1 MRPSCDKSVTT
12 SPQPQPPN
20 MSPVTVAPCSP
31 QIGKGPLNL
40 CLNPIIDFEDLMPTD
55 RLCDTNTTRHAR
67 FLGWWSFQL
76 GEHWWQQAA
85 CWSPAFKSSQQYNIG
100 AGQESEGRAACL
112 WDSNKIQASQ
122 DQTLQH
128 FWERGWVS
136 CLPAE
141 SLAGKPQQHRQQ
153 TLQEHLS
160 CGLRPDV
167 APNQQLSNQ
176 QHLQQLRSETVNRA

>member
-1 MRPSCDKSVTT
+1 MRPNCDKSVTT

-85 CWSPAFKSSQQYNIG
+85 CWSPAFKSSQQQGQDRRVRAELHVCGIQTKSRLLKTRHCSTFG
-100 AGQESEGRAACL
+100 REAGCHAC
-112 WDSNKIQASQ
+112 
-122 DQTLQH
+122 
-128 FWERGWVS
+128 
-136 CLPAE
+136 
-141 SLAGKPQQHRQQ
+141 
-153 TLQEHLS
+153 
-160 CGLRPDV
+160 
-167 APNQQLSNQ
+167 QLSP
-176 QHLQQLRSETVNRA
+176 